1 MKLYV
6 LSDYNNREY
15 RYKKGEEIEVDV
27 FLAGYLFSDSP
38 ASFSKTPPGDKG
50 FDAPPQDKMIGSPDF
65 SKMNVSDLKAAL
77 KAKGL
82 PVGGKKGELVERL
95 ENA

>member
-27 FLAGYLFSDSP
+27 FLAGYLFADSP
-38 ASFSKTPPGDKG
+38 ASFSKTPPGEKG
-50 FDAPPQDKMIGSPDF
+50 FDAPPQDKMIGAPDY
-65 SKMNVSDLKAAL
+65 SKMSVPELKAAL
-77 KAKGL
+77 KAKDL
-82 PVGGKKGELVERL
+82 RVGGTKPELVERL